1 MKISARV
8 TADVTRDKES
18 GRYRVNVGGREYEI
32 VSAGRQAI
40 KDYLFI
46 RKGQKLEIEGRADGP
61 YIRPEKCRIC
71 LKDACQPKTDR
82 KEKTNTYDR
91 PDTGTKEGER

>member
-32 VSAGRQAI
+32 VSAGMQEI

-46 RKGQKLEIEGRADGP
+46 RKGHKLEI
-61 YIRPEKCRIC
+61 
-71 LKDACQPKTDR
+71 
-82 KEKTNTYDR
+82 
-91 PDTGTKEGER
+91 